1 VNPLPGSAVA
11 ARALDEAN
19 AALPPG
25 LLAHSTRTFL
35 LARAYAERRSITFD
49 EEGLFVAAML
59 HDLGLVPSLRD
70 GAAPFPQVGSRRL
83 VTLFK
88 EEGQPADRGSDLARA
103 IDLHMRWFPRWSAGP
118 EAGLLQVGAWM
129 DVLGR
134 RRRQVPATVRAD
146 IDATYPRGD
155 LRRRFPASVIA
166 TFGSWRACAG
176 LLVP

>member
-1 VNPLPGSAVA
+1 VKPLPGSALAAVA
-11 ARALDEAN
+11 LEEAS
-19 AALPPG
+19 AALPAV

-35 LARAYAERRSITFD
+35 LARAYAERRSVAFD

-70 GAAPFPQVGSRRL
+70 GSAPFPQVGSRRL
-83 VTLFK
+83 VALF
-88 EEGQPADRGSDLARA
+88 EAAGQPAGRGTELARA

-134 RRRQVPATVRAD
+134 GRRHLPATVRAD
-146 IDATYPRGD
+146 IDAAYPRGE
-155 LRRRFPASVIA
+155 LTRRFPASVIP
-166 TFGSWRACAG
+166 TLGSWRACAG